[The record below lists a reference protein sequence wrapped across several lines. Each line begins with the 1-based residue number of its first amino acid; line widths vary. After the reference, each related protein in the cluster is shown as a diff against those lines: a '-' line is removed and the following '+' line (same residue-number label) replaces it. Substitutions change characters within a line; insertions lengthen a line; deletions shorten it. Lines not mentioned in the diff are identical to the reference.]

1 MTTRP
6 RACTGFTLTE
16 LMIAVAVLALLTS
29 LALPAYR
36 GHLLRTH
43 RALARATLVDLAAK
57 MEVAML
63 NGGAY
68 PADFDFH
75 LAGSDAAMVGLRRY
89 AITADG
95 VVQAAPD
102 ARSLYAI
109 SLATDA
115 GGRAFRLTATAVNGQ
130 VEDRDC
136 ATLSL
141 DSSGRRLPV
150 AGSGPAESRGG
161 DCWTR

>member
-1 MTTRP
+1 MTSRH
-6 RACTGFTLTE
+6 RACAGFTLTE

-57 MEVAML
+57 MEVEAL
-63 NGGAY
+63 RSGAY

-75 LAGSDAAMVGLRRY
+75 LAGSDAAMSGLSRY

-95 VVQAAPD
+95 LVQAAPD
-102 ARSLYAI
+102 ARSVYEI
-109 SLATDA
+109 DVVVDA
-115 GGRAFRLTATAVNGQ
+115 AAGSGRSFGLTATAVNGQ
-130 VEDRDC
+130 ADDRDC
-136 ATLSL
+136 AVLSL
-141 DSSGRRLPV
+141 DSAGRRLPV
-150 AGSGPAESRGG
+150 AGSGPGG